1 MRRVSLDRH
10 SWVGIDV
17 HTATATA
24 AGAAV
29 VGAAVVGGAARVP
42 ACCDREERARTTR
55 AGPHASYRG
64 GGAPPLQDVVSAPP
78 APAE

>member
-1 MRRVSLDRH
+1 VSLDRH

-24 AGAAV
+24 A
-29 VGAAVVGGAARVP
+29 GAAVVGGAARVP